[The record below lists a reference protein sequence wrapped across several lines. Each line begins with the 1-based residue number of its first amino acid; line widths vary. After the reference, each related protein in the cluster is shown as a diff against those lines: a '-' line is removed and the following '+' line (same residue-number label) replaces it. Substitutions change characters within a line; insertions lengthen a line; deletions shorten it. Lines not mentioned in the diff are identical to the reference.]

1 MLKLKVFT
9 FILLAALVDCLP
21 ARAQTAKTIVV
32 IGSSTAF
39 GTGAK
44 PIDSSWVN
52 RLRNNFQNYNSK
64 NRIVNLAVG
73 GYTTFKLIPSNQS
86 FQGRPLP
93 DTLKNCSTAIQL
105 KPDLILINLP
115 TNDIAADYTDEEIM
129 RNYGLITEQIRQ
141 KHIPFFITSTQPR
154 NFKDKKQLNR
164 IKTLTDLLLKAY
176 PDQIVNYLEK
186 LSLPNHEIK
195 PEVAAGD
202 GVHLNNN
209 GHEIIYDAM
218 FKLPFYQKL
227 AASSSRR

>member
-1 MLKLKVFT
+1 MLKLKKFT
-9 FILLAALVDCLP
+9 FILLAAFVHCLP

-52 RLRNNFQNYNSK
+52 SLRNDFQNFNAT
-64 NRIVNLAVG
+64 NRIINLAVG
-73 GYTTFKLIPSNQS
+73 GYTTFKLIPSDQS

-115 TNDIAADYTDEEIM
+115 TNDIAADYTNEEIM
-129 RNYGLITEQIRQ
+129 RNYRLITEKIHQ

-154 NFKDKKQLNR
+154 NFKDKEHLNR
-164 IKTLTDLLLKAY
+164 IKILNDLLLNAY
-176 PDQIVNYLEK
+176 PNHIVNCLEK
-186 LSLPNHEIK
+186 LSLPDHEIK

-202 GVHLNNN
+202 GVHLNNK
-209 GHEIIYDAM
+209 GHQIIYDAM
-218 FKLPFYQKL
+218 LKLPIYQKL
-227 AASSSRR
+227 AASSRRR